1 MDKLRRAFDYFDR
14 DRSGNINTAELAAV
28 LAHIGKPQRPEHMP
42 GIVNILIH
50 SIYQN
55 ISPPLKAIMR
65 KKLDLCSNIEIYPV

>member
-50 SIYQN
+50 SVHQK
-55 ISPPLKAIMR
+55 ISPFFKGHNA
-65 KKLDLCSNIEIYPV
+65 